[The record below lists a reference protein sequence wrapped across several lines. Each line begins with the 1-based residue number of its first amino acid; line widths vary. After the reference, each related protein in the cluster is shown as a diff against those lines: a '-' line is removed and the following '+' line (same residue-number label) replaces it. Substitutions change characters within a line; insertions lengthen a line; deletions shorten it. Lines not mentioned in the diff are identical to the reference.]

1 MSNVRHTGLKAD
13 LMPCLP
19 SPAAERFELDA
30 VCQCESRA
38 CFSVG
43 VGCPSFG
50 GQRTVRGGVGR
61 LPARVVTSQN
71 RWRLCSASSRGRP
84 SPSSVLSGTLRESL
98 KLVRCSAW
106 PPCQSPVSRPGLT
119 QNAKMLEV
127 PTRQRRAS
135 WLSSQA
141 SSPVVL
147 SRSGHLAVRPD
158 SPNPSVKGTS
168 RKRAAPYV
176 ER

>member
-19 SPAAERFELDA
+19 SPATECFELDA

-61 LPARVVTSQN
+61 LLARVVTKPMASLFGKLRGQAFSKFGPK
-71 RWRLCSASSRGRP
+71 RYFARISRTHSLQRVATLPKASATARP
-84 SPSSVLSGTLRESL
+84 SPKR
-98 KLVRCSAW
+98 
-106 PPCQSPVSRPGLT
+106 Q
-119 QNAKMLEV
+119 MLEV

-147 SRSGHLAVRPD
+147 SRSGQLAVRPD
-158 SPNPSVKGTS
+158 PPNPSVKGTS